1 MLAIEE
7 LKKRWLIFNRNRNN
21 LSIVEMMLL
30 FSQKEIS
37 NQWEQYEKVG
47 LLEEC
52 KIWHFPNPGNNAEA
66 CILLHNI
73 IFCLL
78 ENQHRSHIVNQIS
91 KKNGWAEQWCL
102 QALKYHILQI
112 YEYEYIAS
120 ILEGRGFL
128 NGSEKIL
135 DSMVSVYE
143 NTKLIDYLIKA
154 LTQNKLYSKAI
165 FYQKINIERTKRH
178 KIEQHM
184 EALGS
189 FIYLLIQRD
198 GQYSYNVKDIELA
211 QSLNY
216 QYSSHNNS
224 QYEQYQTLI
233 NEKLTQYSFKSLPSR
248 SATSQLLGGLQRLNY
263 NTSNKFFGGNAELPY
278 YNDLVRSA
286 PLGLSPDE
294 VKKYFNVHH
303 HLNERLHYVL
313 NKQLKVNDSV
323 LQAGIISAFSLWN
336 YSQIQPEVLQALGF
350 SSAGYPTNFFDL
362 QDKASTLSDGALTR
376 LSGYVAE
383 QQVAEHLKAQGH
395 HVVFP
400 EKANQMGY
408 DLLVDGQPMQV
419 KCTTS
424 ESYIQQHLNNH
435 PDIPVIINS
444 EMAEYFKDH
453 PNVIIDYDL
462 SHETVQ
468 TVLADSVTHLD
479 QFGSMQESVLTPFLA
494 LFVSSKRHYHLYEHG
509 GYEAKD
515 AALHTIVDTS
525 AKVSGVLVGKN
536 IGFWGGAIIAG
547 PIGAMVGGAVGA
559 FLGNIFASAQSDQ
572 LLKPYVVAQAKKVS
586 YQLIELAK
594 LFVKEILPIRHKLY
608 EEDLKAYHIPALN
621 HEHSNKD
628 EEILLLHFQFL
639 HEQKLN
645 RFNELESYLKQLIN
659 QSYAHQV
666 QAGWICLENSNQFYH
681 PKLKKHLQLLNKE
694 LELYQYYAL
703 NPEITPRDGLKL
715 SQSS

>member
-1 MLAIEE
+1 MLTVDD
-7 LKKRWLIFNRNRNN
+7 LQQRWVIFENHFND
-21 LSIVEMMLL
+21 LSIIEMILL
-30 FSQKEIS
+30 FSQKKIS
-37 NQWEQYEKVG
+37 NQWQQYEKDK
-47 LLEEC
+47 LLEEY
-52 KIWHFPNPGNNAEA
+52 KTWQLPDPKKNAQA
-66 CILLHNI
+66 RNLLHKI
-73 IFCLL
+73 INCLL

-233 NEKLTQYSFKSLPSR
+233 NEKLTQYSFKSLPSP
-248 SATSQLLGGLQRLNY
+248 SATSQLLGGLQRLSY

-336 YSQIQPEVLQALGF
+336 YSQIQPEVLQALRF
-350 SSAGYPTNFFDL
+350 SSAGHPTDFFDL
-362 QDKASTLSDGALTR
+362 QNKVSNLSDGALTR

-395 HVVFP
+395 HVIFP
-400 EKANQMGY
+400 EKSNQMGY
-408 DLLVDGQPMQV
+408 DLLVDGHPMQV

-424 ESYIQQHLNNH
+424 ASYIQAHLNNH

-494 LFVSSKRHYHLYEHG
+494 LFVSSKRHYHLYEYG

-525 AKVSGVLVGKN
+525 AKVSGVLTGKA
-536 IGFWGGAIIAG
+536 IGFWAGAALGPVGAI
-547 PIGAMVGGAVGA
+547 VGA
-559 FLGNIFASAQSDQ
+559 TVGSFLGNVFASAQSDQ
-572 LLKPYVVAQAKKVS
+572 FLKPHVVAKAKKVS
-586 YQLIELAK
+586 HELVELAK
-594 LFVKEILPIRHKLY
+594 FFIKEILPIRHKLY
-608 EEDLKAYHIPALN
+608 EKDLKGYYIPTLN
-621 HEHSNKD
+621 HEQSNKD
-628 EEILLLHFQFL
+628 EKILLLHFQLL
-639 HEQKLN
+639 HEQKLD
-645 RFNELESYLKQLIN
+645 RFKKFESYLKQLLN
-659 QSYAHQV
+659 QSFAHQV

-703 NPEITPRDGLKL
+703 NPETTSRDGLIL
-715 SQSS
+715 SQPS